1 MTDDESVDAVT
12 TTLDGIEHLTKKI
25 GPAFIDGNLNQ
36 LNQTIFNLLER
47 KAKCY
52 GNDDDEDIEEN

>member
-1 MTDDESVDAVT
+1 MSDDESVDAVT

-36 LNQTIFNLLER
+36 LNQMLFNLLER
-47 KAKCY
+47 KAKCF
-52 GNDDDEDIEEN
+52 GNDDDDIEED